1 MSYLNF
7 WWIRHAPVINNNQ
20 CCYGDNEVDCDVT
33 NFEVFNNLVK
43 ALPQNA
49 FVYSSPLSR
58 AKKTFLATAKAGL
71 NYSSFSLDTR
81 LKEQNIGVF
90 AGMKYNELYK
100 LTKKL
105 NIYSPHWLMHEKYT
119 PSGGESFVDL
129 NSRVNQFLNERIKD
143 RNKKEIII
151 FSHGGPIRSALNIAL
166 NNKEVS
172 VGTFKIE
179 NLKVTKIIYL
189 KGNWQIDYVNK

>member
-43 ALPQNA
+43 VLPQNA

-71 NYSSFSLDTR
+71 NYRSFSLDAR
-81 LKEQNIGVF
+81 LKEQNIRVF

-100 LTKKL
+100 LTK
-105 NIYSPHWLMHEKYT
+105 NKY
-119 PSGGESFVDL
+119 L
-129 NSRVNQFLNERIKD
+129 
-143 RNKKEIII
+143 
-151 FSHGGPIRSALNIAL
+151 FSVLA
-166 NNKEVS
+166 
-172 VGTFKIE
+172 
-179 NLKVTKIIYL
+179 
-189 KGNWQIDYVNK
+189 